1 MRRRARRRARASA
14 EGRSPPAAV
23 DGWQLTVTKRAGTR
37 APLVEPA
44 QKLLAVDTLIRF
56 PLLLL
61 SAPNHLIF
69 GFGSLLET
77 GAQCKRAKL
86 IIKGKKKRSIC
97 SRAGKATTKK
107 KSAGTENRS
116 FHKLG
121 FLRALCHF
129 LFPGFRK
136 SSIFACSF
144 K

>member
-86 IIKGKKKRSIC
+86 IIK
-97 SRAGKATTKK
+97 KK
-107 KSAGTENRS
+107 KSAPSAAGQEKQLQR
-116 FHKLG
+116 K
-121 FLRALCHF
+121 RV
-129 LFPGFRK
+129 PGRRTGA
-136 SSIFACSF
+136 STNWGS
-144 K
+144 